1 MTWNADFEAAFNPK
15 TIAVVGASR
24 SPYLFG
30 DFVANLQNAG
40 FPGRIY
46 PINPRA
52 AAQGQEI
59 HGLKAYP
66 DLVSV
71 PEQID
76 LVTVTIPAPAIIPML
91 EDCIAANAKNIQ
103 IYTAGFRESGTT
115 VGIELEKKLQEIARR
130 GGLNVVGPN
139 CMGLHV
145 PASKTTTWALFDPEP
160 GHVGFIAQSG
170 GHAGMFVLEAQE
182 HGVKASKV
190 ISYGNAA
197 VMDSTDFL
205 EYLGNDADTEIICMY
220 IEGVKDGARLTSL
233 VQEINKIKPVI
244 IWKGGGTDSG
254 ARAAASH
261 TGSLGGE
268 REIWDAFFKQTR
280 AVRVF
285 GLEEMLNVASMFM
298 RLKDL
303 KGNRVAIICGGGGN
317 SVAAA
322 DICDRAGLD
331 VPNFTKATQRE
342 LLTFIPPEGTIT
354 RNPIDIA
361 FAMLDLNVLMRAM
374 ELAARD
380 PNIDAVIFAL
390 PPGVFLLAA
399 SVRQAQDQS
408 TFEEA
413 VEKQSKVVLEILSRF
428 NKEKSS
434 GKPLIIVL
442 QAGVIR
448 FLPGQ
453 REQLRKDLLQEGIPA
468 YLSLEQAS
476 NALGKFLSYRQFQQ
490 KSPAASD
497 A

>member
-1 MTWNADFEAAFNPK
+1 MTWNKGFEVAFYPK

-30 DFVANLQNAG
+30 DFIANLQNAG
-40 FPGRIY
+40 FSGRIY
-46 PINPRA
+46 PINPKA
-52 AAQGQEI
+52 AAAGQEI
-59 HGLKAYP
+59 HGLKTYP
-66 DLVSV
+66 NLASV

-76 LVTVTIPAPAIIPML
+76 LVTVTIPAHSIIPML
-91 EDCIAANAKNIQ
+91 EDCIVANAKNIQ
-103 IYTAGFRESGTT
+103 IYTAGFRESGTA
-115 VGIELEKKLQEIARR
+115 VGIELEKKLQEVAQR
-130 GGLNVVGPN
+130 GELNIVGPN

-145 PASKTTTWALFDPEP
+145 PASRTTTWALCDPEP

-182 HGVKASKV
+182 HGVQASKV

-205 EYLGNDADTEIICMY
+205 EYMGNDPDTEIICMY
-220 IEGVKDGARLTSL
+220 IEGVKDGTKLASL
-233 VQEINKIKPVI
+233 VREINQSKPVI

-261 TGSLGGE
+261 TGALGGE
-268 REIWDAFFKQTR
+268 HEIWDTFFKQTG

-285 GLEEMLNVASMFM
+285 GLDELLNVASMFM
-298 RLKDL
+298 RLRDL

-331 VPNFTKATQRE
+331 VPHFVKETQKE
-342 LLTFIPPEGTIT
+342 LLSFIPSEGTIT

-361 FAMLDLNVLMRAM
+361 FAMLDLDVLVRAM
-374 ELAARD
+374 ELAAKD

-413 VEKQSKVVLEILSRF
+413 VEKQSQVVMEILTKF
-428 NKEKSS
+428 QKEKASN
-434 GKPLIIVL
+434 KPLVIVL
-442 QAGVIR
+442 QPGVIR

-453 REQLRKDLLQEGIPA
+453 REIVRKELLKRGIPA

-476 NALGKFLSYRQFQQ
+476 NALGKFLRYHRSQQ
-490 KSPAASD
+490 GS
-497 A
+497 